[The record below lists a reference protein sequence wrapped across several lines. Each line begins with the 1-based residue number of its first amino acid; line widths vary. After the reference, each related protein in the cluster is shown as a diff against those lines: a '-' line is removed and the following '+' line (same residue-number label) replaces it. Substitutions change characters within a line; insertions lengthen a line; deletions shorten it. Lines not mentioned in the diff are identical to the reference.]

1 MSRWIIPLLLGFVA
15 LPCSAER
22 VVDKPTGVS
31 FEHPFDQ
38 YLIEDMSQG
47 RALVRMYATPDH
59 AQRVIIMSL
68 PSAAAPEGM
77 DSRRTA
83 IARLGGPDYVEHRYE
98 AATLAGLPAHALE
111 YSAQGLRVL
120 EVGAMRGAA
129 LLIVQV
135 AAPEPVWKDPDQA
148 AEYRAIPDT
157 VRFEGEAAPEAA
169 PIAPDLSTPEEV
181 RAEWPAR
188 AAPSWRIAH
197 HEVRVRLDPGA
208 GSAAVED
215 DLTIEALEDGVGAI
229 EVVTSVVTDVRF
241 IHEGTDLPTVT
252 TNGQHASQRHEV
264 TLPQALDR
272 GDTVTLRYTAHA
284 QDYFQNVPNQT
295 VAEVSVLGQVR
306 EHSSYTSHVLYYPVD
321 DGNDATATLG
331 VTVPEGY
338 VVAAGGEP
346 VGVTEDEDGTVTCR
360 FENTLSVPRL
370 LPFAWAVA
378 RYVVRSATTS
388 SGMRI
393 SWYGYEGED
402 ALLDQRLEVALQAA
416 ETFEAMMGPLPWGRV
431 AFAHVTPE
439 EREMGVSTPGLI
451 LVSDGFFGDFG
462 DLDLTGR
469 SVNDPEVLNAL
480 VVVDELSHQW
490 NAYAVAL
497 PNEFAEGVAT
507 FLDLLWLRD
516 QAGEETYRS
525 GMAELTQAYVQSRAL
540 GQDVPVAS
548 PRVYQSPMY
557 RTIAFAKVAVV
568 LDMLMQYLGED
579 AFFEAWSGAFSA
591 LIGARPTYDEFFQAL
606 SDGAGENLTWFEE
619 QWLLRAGLPQIQA
632 EARDGELILE
642 QVQPQDVF
650 VLPNLPVRVVTPD
663 GQIRDLNL
671 RMDQRVI
678 VTALEGDL
686 RGAEVIVDPAKY
698 LLVEQVFESTM

>member
-1 MSRWIIPLLLGFVA
+1 MSRWIIPLLLGLVA

-22 VVDKPTGVS
+22 VVDEPTGVS

-47 RALVRMYATPDH
+47 RALVRMYTTPDH
-59 AQRVIIMSL
+59 TQRVIIMSL
-68 PSAAAPEGM
+68 PSAAAPDGM
-77 DSRRTA
+77 DSRRTT
-83 IARLGGPDYVEHRYE
+83 IDGLGGPDYVEHRYE
-98 AATLAGLPAHALE
+98 TATLAGLPAHALE

-120 EVGAMRGAA
+120 EVGAMRGTA
-129 LLIVQV
+129 LLIIQV
-135 AAPEPVWKDPDQA
+135 AAPESMWEDPDQA
-148 AEYRAIPDT
+148 AEYRAMPDT
-157 VRFEGEAAPEAA
+157 VRFEGEMAPEAE
-169 PIAPDLSTPEEV
+169 PIAPDLSTPDEV

-197 HEVRVRLDPGA
+197 HDVRIRLDPGA

-215 DLTIEALEDGVGAI
+215 DLTIEALEEGVDAAK
-229 EVVTSVVTDVRF
+229 VVTSVVTDVRF
-241 IHEGTDLPTVT
+241 THEGADLATVT
-252 TNGQHASQRHEV
+252 TDGSNASQHHEV
-264 TLPQALDR
+264 TLPQALDP
-272 GDTVTLRYTAHA
+272 GDTVTLRYTARA
-284 QDYFQNVPNQT
+284 QDYFQSIPNQT
-295 VAEVSVLGQVR
+295 VAEISVMGQVR

-321 DGNDATATLG
+321 EGNDATVTLS
-331 VTVPEGY
+331 VTVPEDY
-338 VVAAGGEP
+338 LVAAGGEP
-346 VGVTEDEDGTVTCR
+346 LGVEDGGDGTVTYR

-370 LPFAWAVA
+370 LPFAWAAA

-388 SGMRI
+388 GGTEI
-393 SWYGYEGED
+393 DWYGYEGED
-402 ALLDQRLEVALQAA
+402 ALLDQRLEVALQAG
-416 ETFEAMMGPLPWGRV
+416 ETFEAMMGALPWGRV

-462 DLDLTGR
+462 DLDLAGR

-480 VVVDELSHQW
+480 IVVDELSHQW

-497 PNEFAEGVAT
+497 PNELAEGVAT

-516 QAGEETYRS
+516 QAGDETYRG
-525 GMAELTQAYVQSRAL
+525 GMAELAQAYVQSRAL

-548 PRVYQSPMY
+548 PRVYQSPIY

-579 AFFEAWSGAFSA
+579 AFFEAWSSAFST
-591 LIGARPTYDEFFQAL
+591 LVGARPNYDEFLQAL

-619 QWLLRAGLPQIQA
+619 QWLLRAGLPQIRA
-632 EARDGELILE
+632 EVREGELILE

-650 VLPNLPVRVVTPD
+650 VLPDLPVRLVAPD

-678 VTALEGDL
+678 VTALEDGL
-686 RGAEVIVDPAKY
+686 RGSEVIVDPTKY
-698 LLVEQVFESTM
+698 LLLEQVSE